1 MKKITVAALTLLCAL
16 MCAVSYAS
24 GTGERLSRDVVRLHI
39 IANSNGERDQELKL
53 KVRDAVLAATDSS
66 VTKENIPSMLDVYR
80 ATAERTLRENG
91 CDMPVSVEYGRFS
104 FPTKSY
110 EGLTYPAGEYD
121 AVRIVIG
128 EGKGE
133 NWWCVLFPP
142 LCYVRG
148 SVDSSAAAEQLKKML
163 APADYELLTSG
174 ADGALP
180 VRVRF
185 KIVEWYNKI
194 KN

>member
-1 MKKITVAALTLLCAL
+1 
-16 MCAVSYAS
+16 
-24 GTGERLSRDVVRLHI
+24 
-39 IANSNGERDQELKL
+39 
-53 KVRDAVLAATDSS
+53 
-66 VTKENIPSMLDVYR
+66 
-80 ATAERTLRENG
+80 
-91 CDMPVSVEYGRFS
+91 MPVSAEYGRFS

-110 EGLTYPAGEYD
+110 GGLTYPAGEYD

-128 EGKGE
+128 EGRGE

-148 SVDSSAAAEQLKKML
+148 SVDSSAAASQLKEML

-185 KIVEWYNKI
+185 KIVEWYNKL